1 MDRPFLTFTV
11 RPEDDGRTLAGLL
24 RTRYGMSRG
33 LIRRLKKPGCAL
45 ADGEEIPMTGRVRA
59 GQVISLYLPAEAQ
72 SRVRPEPQP
81 LAIVYEDRD
90 LLVVEKPAGVL
101 VHPSGVDRGGT
112 LVNGVAHYLISR
124 GEPSAAG
131 PVTRLDRDTSGLV
144 LFAKHPH
151 AHHRLCVALA
161 AGKVQRRYLA
171 LAEGDVQPDEGVI
184 EAPIRRAPGALT
196 RRAVLPG
203 GQPAR
208 TYYRVLGRYNAA
220 PVGLAGRFSLLE
232 LTLQTG
238 RTHQIR
244 VHLAHIGHPL
254 LGDAMYGRALPGRL
268 ERQALHAHS
277 LAFPHPRDG
286 RPLTLASDLP
296 DDLRALLADAPEQTP
311 HRA

>member
-59 GQVISLYLPAEAQ
+59 GQVIALYLPAEAQ

-171 LAEGDVQPDEGVI
+171 LAEGDVQPDEGAI

-220 PVGLAGRFSLLE
+220 PVGLAGRFSHVAGATAAQVQLRLGVIDDARHVHRRRFF
-232 LTLQTG
+232 LTLLTQHRRITPSSAV
-238 RTHQIR
+238 R
-244 VHLAHIGHPL
+244 VPSAPFL
-254 LGDAMYGRALPGRL
+254 
-268 ERQALHAHS
+268 
-277 LAFPHPRDG
+277 FF
-286 RPLTLASDLP
+286 RP
-296 DDLRALLADAPEQTP
+296 LRALVVEDQHQHHPQQTRSD
-311 HRA
+311 HVGDGRL